1 MKLMKKSIKILK
13 ESQLENGGLLAAPR
27 KSAYPYVYPRDAV
40 IMTKALNRTGNAAS
54 SIKFYHFMSRFA
66 KLRQYREIFHRY
78 NMNGWP
84 CVTRKD
90 QNDNEGMVLH
100 GIYDTYLYD
109 KKEAFLEEMWP
120 LVSGISNLLFEYSK
134 TGLIKGLRS
143 IHEHYDLEH
152 GYDLWVNCADWRGL
166 KDAAE
171 IADIL
176 GRTKESKDWNKKAE
190 QLLNNIKKK
199 MFNKKQ
205 GVFMKNPRHPNVPD
219 ISQLAPFYFEMIEDK
234 NLLRKTMEHVRT
246 YLWNKEIGG
255 FRRFRKFE
263 VVDDWHW
270 YTGGSGS
277 WCVFAAWGARFHRK
291 LRQKK
296 AEKECI
302 DWLHNVASRTKGLL
316 PEHIS
321 TRVEYEEWKSHEIE
335 FNQRLINGTKEAEKT
350 ATKFKKH
357 DKNLIYW
364 ATPLGWSHAEYI
376 LMEKEK

>member
-1 MKLMKKSIKILK
+1 MNLIKKSIKVIK
-13 ESQLENGGLLAAPR
+13 DSQLPNGGLLAGPV
-27 KSAYPYVYPRDAV
+27 KSAYPYVYPRDSV
-40 IMTKALNRTGNAAS
+40 IMTKALNRTGNTHN
-54 SIKFYHFMSRFA
+54 SIKFYHFISKFA

-78 NMNGWP
+78 NINGLP
-84 CVTRKD
+84 CVTRRD
-90 QNDNEGMVLH
+90 QNDNEGLILH
-100 GIYDTYLYD
+100 GIYDTYLHD

-120 LVSGISNLLFEYSK
+120 LVNGISHLLFEYSK

-143 IHEHYDLEH
+143 IHENYTLEH
-152 GYDLWVNCADWRGL
+152 GYDIWVNSAGWRGL

-176 GRTKESKDWNKKAE
+176 GRTKENKLWNKKAD
-190 QLLNNIKKK
+190 QLLKNIKNR

-205 GVFMKNPRHPNVPD
+205 KIFIKNPKNPNVPD

-234 NLLRKTMEHVRT
+234 NILRNMMEYVRT

-263 VVDDWHW
+263 LVDDWHW

-277 WCVFAAWGARFHRK
+277 WTVFVAWGARFYKK
-291 LRQKK
+291 LNQKK
-296 AEKECI
+296 NERECK
-302 DWLHNVASRTKGLL
+302 DWLNKVASRTKGLL

-321 TRVEYEEWKSHEIE
+321 TRVEYEEWKNHEIE
-335 FNQRLINGTKEAEKT
+335 FNQRLINGTIVAEKL
-350 ATKFKKH
+350 ASKFKKQ

-364 ATPLGWSHAEYI
+364 ATPLGWAHAEYI
-376 LMEKEK
+376 LMEKM